1 MFNFAPLKKTNI
13 KRNKIMKLMKTLL
26 FGATML
32 VMAACGGN
40 KDGEAAKQDARTP
53 ETDGAKAAELEFAY
67 YTAETDEAREKA
79 QKDLE
84 AFAQEVQKL
93 YGEDKAAQKKFEE
106 AYRKKAEELSQ
117 KMQESLQGAEMQ
129 MMEGEEIDSVNGME
143 QVAEEAEIAEIPAE
157 TL

>member
-40 KDGEAAKQDARTP
+40 KDGEAKEEARSA

-93 YGEDKAAQKKFEE
+93 YGEDEAAQKKFEE
-106 AYRKKAEELSQ
+106 AYRKKAEELRQ
-117 KMQESLQGAEMQ
+117 KMMESMQGAEMQ
-129 MMEGEEIDSVNGME
+129 MMEGEEIDSINGME

>member
-1 MFNFAPLKKTNI
+1 MFNFAPLKNTNI
-13 KRNKIMKLMKTLL
+13 KRIKIMKLMKTLL

-40 KDGEAAKQDARTP
+40 KDGEAKEEARSA

-93 YGEDKAAQKKFEE
+93 YGEDEAAQKKFEE
-106 AYRKKAEELSQ
+106 AYRKKAEELQQ
-117 KMQESLQGAEMQ
+117 KMMENMQGAEMQ

>member
-1 MFNFAPLKKTNI
+1 
-13 KRNKIMKLMKTLL
+13 MKLMKTLL

-40 KDGEAAKQDARTP
+40 KDGEAKEEARSA

-93 YGEDKAAQKKFEE
+93 YGEDEAAQKKFEE
-106 AYRKKAEELSQ
+106 AYRKKAEELRQ
-117 KMQESLQGAEMQ
+117 KMMENMQGAEMQ
-129 MMEGEEIDSVNGME
+129 MMEGEEIDSINGME

>member
-1 MFNFAPLKKTNI
+1 
-13 KRNKIMKLMKTLL
+13 MKLMKTLL

-40 KDGEAAKQDARTP
+40 KDGEAKEEARTP

-67 YTAETDEAREKA
+67 YNAETDEAREKA

-93 YGEDKAAQKKFEE
+93 YGEDKAAQEKFEE
-106 AYRKKAEELSQ
+106 AYRKKVEELSQ

-143 QVAEEAEIAEIPAE
+143 QMAEEAEIAEIPAE

>member
-40 KDGEAAKQDARTP
+40 KDGEAKEEARSA

-93 YGEDKAAQKKFEE
+93 YGEDEAAQKKFEE

>member
-1 MFNFAPLKKTNI
+1 
-13 KRNKIMKLMKTLL
+13 MKLMKTLL

-40 KDGEAAKQDARTP
+40 KDGEAKEEARSA

-93 YGEDKAAQKKFEE
+93 YGEDEAAQKKFEE

>member
-1 MFNFAPLKKTNI
+1 
-13 KRNKIMKLMKTLL
+13 MKLMKTLL

-40 KDGEAAKQDARTP
+40 KDGEAKEEARSA

-93 YGEDKAAQKKFEE
+93 YGEDEAAQKKFEE
-106 AYRKKAEELSQ
+106 AYKKKAEELQQ
-117 KMQESLQGAEMQ
+117 KMMESMQGAEMQ
-129 MMEGEEIDSVNGME
+129 MMEGEEIDSINGME
-143 QVAEEAEIAEIPAE
+143 QVAEEAEIAEITAE